1 MCAPN
6 GGWVEAARA
15 VVLFMGG
22 QALSAKAWFDH
33 VKSRIALFDALASVR
48 CVCEI
53 DARLMFRRLVVFGG
67 GSWGWV
73 VVWGR
78 RCRVG
83 WRRDGRRCP

>member
-33 VKSRIALFDALASVR
+33 VKSRIALFDALVTVTVVDELPRTRCGTPRERAVR
-48 CVCEI
+48 VRDRCAADVQA
-53 DARLMFRRLVVFGG
+53 ARCFRR
-67 GSWGWV
+67 W
-73 VVWGR
+73 
-78 RCRVG
+78 
-83 WRRDGRRCP
+83 